1 MQGSHF
7 VDVRCAPY
15 WQRGHGHRPPATG
28 HRPPATGHRPPTS
41 LGTRT
46 YAHLSEIE
54 HEAFHARI
62 WGGLHYRQAMTDAY
76 AMGHRTAVS
85 VMAALG

>member
-1 MQGSHF
+1 MIRRTFGEDTALDLRS
-7 VDVRCAPY
+7 
-15 WQRGHGHRPPATG
+15 
-28 HRPPATGHRPPTS
+28 PT

-46 YAHLSEIE
+46 YARLSEIE

-76 AMGHRTAVS
+76 DMGHRTAVR
-85 VMAALG
+85 VMEALG

>member
-15 WQRGHGHRPPATG
+15 WQPTPPATG
-28 HRPPATGHRPPTS
+28 HRPPATGHRPPATDI
-41 LGTRT
+41 LGQRT